1 MDFLKIEKEG
11 KNLTFYE
18 IKATKFIE
26 WIRFIGKKNQ
36 LKNKTK
42 LLKSLSNLSNY
53 CEE

>member
-26 WIRFIGKKNQ
+26 WIRFIGKKKIN
-36 LKNKTK
+36 LKTK
-42 LLKSLSNLSNY
+42 LNY
-53 CEE
+53 